1 MSENC
6 FDKKMKRTTDLE
18 LRCNYEKRR
27 EVILDFLYLDLNT
40 CERCKATGAS
50 FDLAVTLLL
59 DIFKLLDFHVE
70 IHKINVTTKELAEQ
84 YHFISSPTIR
94 VNGIDICDEV
104 KENRCQDCGDLCG
117 ETVDCRIFIYQ
128 GEEYEEPPVAM
139 IVEGILEVVFGHINQ
154 KEKNYQLPDNLKR
167 FFSGKDQ
174 KNVKKGC
181 C

>member
-1 MSENC
+1 M
-6 FDKKMKRTTDLE
+6 
-18 LRCNYEKRR
+18 
-27 EVILDFLYLDLNT
+27 
-40 CERCKATGAS
+40 
-50 FDLAVTLLL
+50 
-59 DIFKLLDFHVE
+59 
-70 IHKINVTTKELAEQ
+70 
-84 YHFISSPTIR
+84 
-94 VNGIDICDEV
+94 